1 MDAVRQHEGA
11 WPGQTAPAKGRFSAK
26 TGSAWPYACPKPGDA
41 TTVGIVDGEDGARWR
56 LRRILDK
63 SGEFRCVACYGSG
76 EEAIR
81 EAPKARPQIV
91 LMGLRLPGISGFQ
104 CMGLLKGFLPRL
116 RVVLVSEA
124 FDLPTISAGSVA
136 GGDGYLRKP
145 YSRVECLNA
154 LAFARGRC
162 PSAVQ
167 HCVEAGVVAAGSVPE
182 STGLLTHREED
193 VMRGLGKGRLY
204 KEIADQLGISLSA
217 VHKHQHN
224 IFLKLHVGNRTEAI
238 LRWHD
243 PEPARIPEFF

>member
-1 MDAVRQHEGA
+1 MDAIR
-11 WPGQTAPAKGRFSAK
+11 PGSSAQRPETAPRKGRFSAK
-26 TGSAWPYACPKPGDA
+26 IVSAWCYACPKPGEA
-41 TTVGIVDGEDGARWR
+41 TTVGIVDGDYGARRR
-56 LRRILDK
+56 LRRILER

-81 EAPKARPQIV
+81 EAPKVRPQII

-104 CMGLLKGFLPRL
+104 CIGLLKRFMPWL
-116 RVVLVSEA
+116 RIVLVSEA
-124 FDLPTISAGSVA
+124 VDLRTLSAGSVA

-162 PSAVQ
+162 ASAVQ
-167 HCVEAGVVAAGSVPE
+167 HCAEAGAVAPESLPE
-182 STGLLTHREED
+182 STGLLTPREED
-193 VMRGLGKGRLY
+193 VMRRLGKGRLY
-204 KEIADQLGISLSA
+204 KEIADELGISLSA

-238 LRWHD
+238 LRWQ
-243 PEPARIPEFF
+243 A

>member
-1 MDAVRQHEGA
+1 MDAVRQRA
-11 WPGQTAPAKGRFSAK
+11 SARRLQTAPGKGRFFAK
-26 TGSAWPYACPKPGDA
+26 TRSAWCYACPKPGDA
-41 TTVGIVDGEDGARWR
+41 TTVGIVDGDDGARRR
-56 LRRILDK
+56 LRRILER

-81 EAPKARPQIV
+81 EAPKVRPQIV

-104 CMGLLKGFLPRL
+104 CMGRLKGLMPWL

-145 YSRVECLNA
+145 YSRVECLNV

-162 PSAVQ
+162 RSAVQ
-167 HCVEAGVVAAGSVPE
+167 HGAEAGVVAAGSVPE

-193 VMRGLGKGRLY
+193 VMRRLGNGLLY
-204 KEIADQLGISLSA
+204 KEIADELGISLSA

-224 IFLKLHVGNRTEAI
+224 IFLKLHAANRTEAI
-238 LRWHD
+238 LRWQ
-243 PEPARIPEFF
+243 A